1 MTFLSKIIG
10 LIRDMKIA
18 SVYGASEI
26 TDAYNIALTVPNIL
40 YMVCA
45 SAIMITF
52 IPNFYEVEEEEGKK
66 GAFRFANKIITILLL
81 ISIVFYL
88 ISMLNAKALVEII
101 APNLSKESFELTI
114 KLTRITLINL
124 IFTVI
129 ASVFSSIL
137 RCNNKY
143 LGISLMPIFMNVPI
157 IIFLF
162 LNLWSNDIVLTTIV
176 TTIGSMLQF
185 IILIPELKGLKFKFR
200 IQFKGYNDRVIDI
213 FMKVLPILFGLAVS
227 QISLIVDKNIGSSFT
242 QGTITSLEMSN
253 KITSVI
259 YGVLTSTVV
268 TVFLPV
274 MAKQFL
280 NEDKNEWLET
290 IKNIIIYMFI
300 FTIPITIGAYILNKE
315 IISLMYERGAFTQQ
329 NTNLVSA
336 AFVGYLLQV
345 PFLCIRDIIGQA
357 FYSSKNTII
366 PTING
371 LVTVIINIVLT
382 VILSKIYGVF
392 GITLATSISII
403 LSSILFLIT
412 LKKVYPIL
420 NIKDLII
427 KSLKITLSSIIM
439 GVGVYILYNQL
450 FFITSNLI
458 ILVICTFIGILIYF
472 LTCKLLRV
480 NEINNVY
487 KLMKDRVQ
495 KK

>member
-157 IIFLF
+157 IIF
-162 LNLWSNDIVLTTIV
+162 
-176 TTIGSMLQF
+176 F
-185 IILIPELKGLKFKFR
+185 IFKFM
-200 IQFKGYNDRVIDI
+200 V
-213 FMKVLPILFGLAVS
+213 
-227 QISLIVDKNIGSSFT
+227 
-242 QGTITSLEMSN
+242 
-253 KITSVI
+253 
-259 YGVLTSTVV
+259 
-268 TVFLPV
+268 
-274 MAKQFL
+274 
-280 NEDKNEWLET
+280 
-290 IKNIIIYMFI
+290 
-300 FTIPITIGAYILNKE
+300 
-315 IISLMYERGAFTQQ
+315 
-329 NTNLVSA
+329 
-336 AFVGYLLQV
+336 
-345 PFLCIRDIIGQA
+345 
-357 FYSSKNTII
+357 
-366 PTING
+366 
-371 LVTVIINIVLT
+371 
-382 VILSKIYGVF
+382 
-392 GITLATSISII
+392 
-403 LSSILFLIT
+403 
-412 LKKVYPIL
+412 
-420 NIKDLII
+420 
-427 KSLKITLSSIIM
+427 
-439 GVGVYILYNQL
+439 
-450 FFITSNLI
+450 
-458 ILVICTFIGILIYF
+458 
-472 LTCKLLRV
+472 
-480 NEINNVY
+480 
-487 KLMKDRVQ
+487 
-495 KK
+495 